1 MADSNKDIR
10 DTNDLLR
17 EQLELLKQVKDL
29 HQDSYDV
36 STAAVDSIKEAL
48 GINSRRSTFERDTL
62 KVNQSIAQA
71 ILDQKTGLSDM
82 DSIGRQI
89 SKNQNLLNKA
99 KLIEA
104 GLSSNIGNKDQKKID
119 NFTKLYKEQ
128 QLLNQQLE
136 RGEDLTKRQ
145 INSLLKKIAKNDGL
159 LDQSTQQLNSQ
170 QLQLAYTKLN
180 TEELKKQQSLREN
193 ELNIQQQLEE
203 QLGLVGKI
211 AKTFGHFKGISDDV
225 NKALADTTKEMQRM
239 ATEEGKVIGKWQ
251 SFGMF
256 VGNLGK
262 NLTKHFTD
270 PLVVLTSFISILKDI
285 DSGAGQFAKSMNITY
300 SDALNV
306 RNEMADIATSSGD
319 VALNSKSL
327 QESLGYINQQLG
339 TNGKLSEQDLITF
352 TKLREQ
358 SGLTNEQLFSMQKYT
373 MATGGT
379 LEDNVATFQAT
390 SKILSYQ
397 NKVSLNTKQ
406 LMVDMGNVSNR
417 TKLSIEGG
425 AAGLAKAAFNAKLMG
440 GNLEQVAAIA
450 DQLLNFE
457 SSIEAELSAELLT
470 GKDITL
476 EKARQAAL
484 NNDLATVASEITDQI
499 GSAAKYSEMN
509 RIQQEAMAK
518 AVGMNADQLADV
530 LVEQEAIRAIGGKL
544 SDDEQRAFE
553 TAKGRYGLE
562 QASKMLKEGQL
573 DQLVDQQS
581 AQDRFNQSVEKL
593 KDIFVSL
600 AEPVMQIVSPFAN
613 FVGYLTSSKLILSG
627 IAGLFAGMKVFQI
640 WSLAAKQRE
649 LAIEA
654 EILALKTGQAVA
666 TSVMNP
672 LALAAGLLA
681 GAATAALVYGSMKD
695 GEIDLKKGPVMHG
708 DFGSVQ
714 LNPRDKAMYGADGT
728 IKVGTDL
735 LKETTTKINP
745 YINNTQPQQTT
756 QSNHMETMVNKMEH
770 MFDKLGHMF
779 AKHQDRP
786 IYTEIKIDGDKIATA
801 SNNSNRK
808 NSHAIS

>member
-29 HQDSYDV
+29 QQDSYDV
-36 STAAVDSIKEAL
+36 SAAAVDSIKEAL
-48 GINSRRSTFERDTL
+48 GINSRRSTFESATL
-62 KVNQSIAQA
+62 KTNKSIAQA
-71 ILDQKTGLSDM
+71 ILDQKTGLRDLE
-82 DSIGRQI
+82 SIGRQI
-89 SKNQNLLNKA
+89 NKNQDLLNKA
-99 KLIEA
+99 KIIEN
-104 GLSSNIGNKDQKKID
+104 GLTNNLGGTDLSRIDRFIKIY
-119 NFTKLYKEQ
+119 KLQ
-128 QLLNQQLE
+128 QSLNQQLE
-136 RGEDLTKRQ
+136 NGEKIDLDR
-145 INSLLKKIAKNDGL
+145 INKADRL
-159 LDQSTQQLNSQ
+159 LDQLTQQMGVHE
-170 QLQLAYTKLN
+170 LQLAYTKLN
-180 TEELKKQQSLREN
+180 TSELEKQQDLRKT
-193 ELNIQQQLEE
+193 ELGIQQQLEE

-211 AKTFGHFKGISDDV
+211 AKTFGHFKGISEDV

-239 ATEEGKVIGKWQ
+239 ATEESKVIGKWQ

-256 VGNLGK
+256 VSNLGK
-262 NLTKHFTD
+262 NLTKHLTD
-270 PLVVLTSFISILKDI
+270 PLVILTSFVSVFKDI
-285 DSGAGQFAKSMNITY
+285 DSGAGNFAKSMNITY

-306 RNEMADIATSSGD
+306 RGEMADLASLSGD
-319 VALNSKSL
+319 VALNSKNL

-425 AAGLAKAAFNAKLMG
+425 AEGLAKAAVNAKLMG

-581 AQDRFNQSVEKL
+581 IQDRFNQSVEKL

-600 AEPVMQIVSPFAN
+600 AEPVLQVVSPIVN
-613 FVGYLTSSKLILSG
+613 LVNLLSSIPGLLQGIIGGFTAIKLLQIAIGAQEKVNIGLQATMNLMKGKELITQIG
-627 IAGLFAGMKVFQI
+627 IATAWALANPFQAALGIGAAAAVVASIYSSMKGATPVGDFNY
-640 WSLAAKQRE
+640 SN
-649 LAIEA
+649 
-654 EILALKTGQAVA
+654 KTGETTISTKEGGLYAISDNDEIAVA
-666 TSVMNP
+666 PRINARLSSPPSPQPPQDNS
-672 LALAAGLLA
+672 ALIAEL
-681 GAATAALVYGSMKD
+681 
-695 GEIDLKKGPVMHG
+695 
-708 DFGSVQ
+708 
-714 LNPRDKAMYGADGT
+714 RAMRS
-728 IKVGTDL
+728 IFEK
-735 LKETTTKINP
+735 NQ
-745 YINNTQPQQTT
+745 N
-756 QSNHMETMVNKMEH
+756 
-770 MFDKLGHMF
+770 
-779 AKHQDRP
+779 RP
-786 IYTEIKIDGDKIATA
+786 IYTEVKVDGEKIATA
-801 SNNSNRK
+801 TNDNNRK
-808 NSHAIS
+808 NSYAIS

>member
-29 HQDSYDV
+29 QQDSYDV
-36 STAAVDSIKEAL
+36 SSAAVDSIKDAL

-62 KVNQSIAQA
+62 KVNQSIAQS
-71 ILDQKTGLSDM
+71 ILDQKTGLSSTE
-82 DSIGRQI
+82 SIGRQI

-99 KLIEA
+99 KLIET
-104 GLSSNIGNKDQKKID
+104 GLINSLGKKRDKDISEFIRVYKIQQSLNK
-119 NFTKLYKEQ
+119 
-128 QLLNQQLE
+128 QLE
-136 RGEDLTKRQ
+136 EGENLTKRQ
-145 INSLLKKIAKNDGL
+145 INSLIKKLKSNDEL
-159 LDQSTQQLNSQ
+159 LDKSTQQLSSI

-193 ELNIQQQLEE
+193 ELGIQQKLED

-211 AKTFGHFKGISDDV
+211 AKTLGSFRGISEDV
-225 NKALADTTKEMQRM
+225 TKALSDTTKEMQRM
-239 ATEEGKVIGKWQ
+239 AIEEGKVIGKWQ
-251 SFGMF
+251 SFSMF

-262 NLTKHFTD
+262 NLSKHLTD

-285 DSGAGQFAKSMNITY
+285 DKGAGDFAKSMNITY

-306 RNEMADIATSSGD
+306 RGEMASIAASSGD
-319 VALNSKSL
+319 VALNSKNL

-339 TNGKLSEQDLITF
+339 TNGKLSEKDLITF

-373 MATGGT
+373 MTTGGT

-425 AAGLAKAAFNAKLMG
+425 AAGLAKASVNAKLMG
-440 GNLEQVAAIA
+440 GNLEKVAAIA

-484 NNDLATVASEITDQI
+484 NNDLATVASEITNQI
-499 GSAAKYSEMN
+499 GSAAEYSKMN

-544 SDDEQRAFE
+544 SEDEQRAFE

-562 QASKMLKEGQL
+562 QASKMLKAGQL

-581 AQDRFNQSVEKL
+581 AQDRFNQTVEKL

-600 AEPVMQIVSPFAN
+600 AGPVMQIVSPFAD
-613 FVGYLTSSKLILSG
+613 FVGYLASSKAILSG
-627 IAGLFAGMKVFQI
+627 IAGIFMGMKVFQI

-649 LAIEA
+649 LTLEA
-654 EILALKTGQAVA
+654 EILAVKTGQAVA
-666 TSVMNP
+666 SSVINP
-672 LALAAGLLA
+672 LAAAAGIAAGL
-681 GAATAALVYGSMKD
+681 ATAALVYNSMKD
-695 GEIDLKKGPVMHG
+695 GEIDPKKGPVLSG

-735 LKETTTKINP
+735 LKENTQTKINP
-745 YINNTQPQQTT
+745 YTSNTQIPTP
-756 QSNHMETMVNKMEH
+756 SPSVDMSAMVNKMEQ
-770 MFDKLGHMF
+770 MF
-779 AKHQDRP
+779 AKLQDRP
-786 IYTEIKIDGDKIATA
+786 VVVHSVVKTENNDVLATA
-801 SNNSNRK
+801 TNTSNRK
-808 NSHAIS
+808 TGYAIQ

>member
-29 HQDSYDV
+29 QQDSYDV
-36 STAAVDSIKEAL
+36 SAAAVDSIKEAL
-48 GINSRRSTFERDTL
+48 GINSRRSTFESATL
-62 KVNQSIAQA
+62 KTNKSIAQA
-71 ILDQKTGLSDM
+71 ILDQKTGLRDLE
-82 DSIGRQI
+82 SIGRQI
-89 SKNQNLLNKA
+89 NKNQDLLNKA
-99 KLIEA
+99 KIIEN
-104 GLSSNIGNKDQKKID
+104 GLTNNLGGTDLSRIDRFIKIY
-119 NFTKLYKEQ
+119 KLQ
-128 QLLNQQLE
+128 QSLNQQLE
-136 RGEDLTKRQ
+136 NGEKIDLDR
-145 INSLLKKIAKNDGL
+145 INKADRL
-159 LDQSTQQLNSQ
+159 LDQLTQQMGVHE
-170 QLQLAYTKLN
+170 LQLAYTKLN
-180 TEELKKQQSLREN
+180 TSELEKQQDLRKT
-193 ELNIQQQLEE
+193 ELGIQQQLEE

-211 AKTFGHFKGISDDV
+211 AKTFGHFKGISEDV

-239 ATEEGKVIGKWQ
+239 ATEGGKVIGKWQ

-256 VGNLGK
+256 VSNLGK
-262 NLTKHFTD
+262 NLTKHLTD
-270 PLVVLTSFISILKDI
+270 PLVILTSFVSVFKDI
-285 DSGAGQFAKSMNITY
+285 DSGAGNFAKSMNITY

-306 RNEMADIATSSGD
+306 RGEMADLASLSGD
-319 VALNSKSL
+319 VALNSKNL

-358 SGLTNEQLFSMQKYT
+358 SGLTNEQLFAMQKYT

-425 AAGLAKAAFNAKLMG
+425 AEGLAKAAFNAKLMG

-470 GKDITL
+470 GRDITL

-499 GSAAKYSEMN
+499 GSAANFTNYN

-518 AVGMNADQLADV
+518 AVGMTADQLADV
-530 LVEQEAIRAIGGKL
+530 LVEQEAISAIGGKL

-581 AQDRFNQSVEKL
+581 IQDRFNQSVEKL

-600 AEPVMQIVSPFAN
+600 AEPVLQVVSPIVN
-613 FVGYLTSSKLILSG
+613 LVNLLSSI
-627 IAGLFAGMKVFQI
+627 
-640 WSLAAKQRE
+640 
-649 LAIEA
+649 
-654 EILALKTGQAVA
+654 
-666 TSVMNP
+666 P
-672 LALAAGLLA
+672 GLLQGIIGGFTA
-681 GAATAALVYGSMKD
+681 IKLLQIAIGAQEKVNIGLQATMNLMK
-695 GEIDLKKGPVMHG
+695 G
-708 DFGSVQ
+708 
-714 LNPRDKAMYGADGT
+714 
-728 IKVGTDL
+728 
-735 LKETTTKINP
+735 KELI
-745 YINNTQPQQTT
+745 TQI
-756 QSNHMETMVNKMEH
+756 
-770 MFDKLGHMF
+770 G
-779 AKHQDRP
+779 
-786 IYTEIKIDGDKIATA
+786 IATA
-801 SNNSNRK
+801 WALANPFQAALGIGAAAAVVASIYSSISSAPKPTASIQDGVIGPDGGVMVSSGKNTIQLSAEDTFIGNKNGIVAGTNLFGGNQQQSTQDNSALIAEIRAMRNELNNRPVVVHSVVKTENNDVLASATNTSNRK
-808 NSHAIS
+808 TGYSIQ

>member
-29 HQDSYDV
+29 QQDSYDV
-36 STAAVDSIKEAL
+36 SAAAVDSIKEAL
-48 GINSRRSTFERDTL
+48 GINSRRSTFESATL
-62 KVNQSIAQA
+62 KTNKSIAQA
-71 ILDQKTGLSDM
+71 ILDQKTGLRDLE
-82 DSIGRQI
+82 SIGRQI
-89 SKNQNLLNKA
+89 NKNQDLLNKA
-99 KLIEA
+99 KIIEN
-104 GLSSNIGNKDQKKID
+104 GLTNNLGGTDLSRIDRFLKIY
-119 NFTKLYKEQ
+119 KLQ
-128 QLLNQQLE
+128 QSLNQQLE
-136 RGEDLTKRQ
+136 DGKEID
-145 INSLLKKIAKNDGL
+145 LKKINQADRL
-159 LDQSTQQLNSQ
+159 LDQLTQQMGVHE
-170 QLQLAYTKLN
+170 LQLAYTKLN
-180 TEELKKQQSLREN
+180 TSELEKQQTLRKN
-193 ELNIQQQLEE
+193 EQNIQKKLEE

-211 AKTFGHFKGISDDV
+211 AKTFGHFKGISEDV
-225 NKALADTTKEMQRM
+225 TQALSDTTKEMQRM
-239 ATEEGKVIGKWQ
+239 ATEGGKVIGKWQ

-256 VGNLGK
+256 MGNLGK
-262 NLTKHFTD
+262 NLTKHLTD
-270 PLVVLTSFISILKDI
+270 PLAVLKSFESVFKDI
-285 DSGAGQFAKSMNITY
+285 DSGAGEFAKSMNITY

-306 RNEMADIATSSGD
+306 RGEMASIASSSGD
-319 VALNSKSL
+319 VALNSKNL

-358 SGLTNEQLFSMQKYT
+358 SGLTNEQLFAMQKYT

-397 NKVSLNTKQ
+397 NKVSINTKQ

-425 AAGLAKAAFNAKLMG
+425 AEGLAKAAFNAKLMG

-562 QASKMLKEGQL
+562 QASKMLKAGQL

-581 AQDRFNQSVEKL
+581 IQDRLNQSVEKL
-593 KDIFVSL
+593 KEIFVSL
-600 AEPVMQIVSPFAN
+600 AGPVLQIVSPFAE
-613 FVGYLTSSKLILSG
+613 FVGYLASSKIILSG

-672 LALAAGLLA
+672 FAAAAGIVA
-681 GAATAALVYGSMKD
+681 GLATAALVYGSMKD
-695 GEIDLKKGPVMHG
+695 GEVDLEKGPVLSG

-735 LKETTTKINP
+735 LKENTTRINP
-745 YINNTQPQQTT
+745 YTNNTVDKHPPHLHLI
-756 QSNHMETMVNKMEH
+756 SAMVNKMEQ
-770 MFDKLGHMF
+770 MF
-779 AKHQDRP
+779 AKLQDRHVVVHS
-786 IYTEIKIDGDKIATA
+786 EIKVDGEKIATA

-808 NSHAIS
+808 NSFAIS

>member
-1 MADSNKDIR
+1 
-10 DTNDLLR
+10 
-17 EQLELLKQVKDL
+17 
-29 HQDSYDV
+29 
-36 STAAVDSIKEAL
+36 
-48 GINSRRSTFERDTL
+48 
-62 KVNQSIAQA
+62 
-71 ILDQKTGLSDM
+71 
-82 DSIGRQI
+82 
-89 SKNQNLLNKA
+89 
-99 KLIEA
+99 
-104 GLSSNIGNKDQKKID
+104 
-119 NFTKLYKEQ
+119 
-128 QLLNQQLE
+128 
-136 RGEDLTKRQ
+136 
-145 INSLLKKIAKNDGL
+145 
-159 LDQSTQQLNSQ
+159 
-170 QLQLAYTKLN
+170 
-180 TEELKKQQSLREN
+180 
-193 ELNIQQQLEE
+193 
-203 QLGLVGKI
+203 
-211 AKTFGHFKGISDDV
+211 
-225 NKALADTTKEMQRM
+225 
-239 ATEEGKVIGKWQ
+239 
-251 SFGMF
+251 
-256 VGNLGK
+256 
-262 NLTKHFTD
+262 
-270 PLVVLTSFISILKDI
+270 
-285 DSGAGQFAKSMNITY
+285 MNITY

-306 RNEMADIATSSGD
+306 RGEMADLASLSGD
-319 VALNSKSL
+319 VALNSKNL

-358 SGLTNEQLFSMQKYT
+358 SGLTNEQLFAMQKYT

-397 NKVSLNTKQ
+397 NKVSINTKQ

-440 GNLEQVAAIA
+440 GDLEKVAAIA

-581 AQDRFNQSVEKL
+581 IQDRFNQSVEKL

-600 AEPVMQIVSPFAN
+600 AEPVLQVVSPIVN
-613 FVGYLTSSKLILSG
+613 LVNLLSSI
-627 IAGLFAGMKVFQI
+627 
-640 WSLAAKQRE
+640 
-649 LAIEA
+649 
-654 EILALKTGQAVA
+654 
-666 TSVMNP
+666 P
-672 LALAAGLLA
+672 GLLQGIIGGFTA
-681 GAATAALVYGSMKD
+681 IKLLQIAIGAQEKVNIGLQATMNLMK
-695 GEIDLKKGPVMHG
+695 G
-708 DFGSVQ
+708 
-714 LNPRDKAMYGADGT
+714 
-728 IKVGTDL
+728 
-735 LKETTTKINP
+735 KELI
-745 YINNTQPQQTT
+745 TQI
-756 QSNHMETMVNKMEH
+756 
-770 MFDKLGHMF
+770 G
-779 AKHQDRP
+779 
-786 IYTEIKIDGDKIATA
+786 IATA
-801 SNNSNRK
+801 WALANPFQAALGIGAAAAVVASIYSSISSAPKPTASIQDGVIGPDGGVMVSSGKNTIQLSAEDTFIGNKNGIVAGTNLFGGNQQQSTQDNSALIAEIRAMRNELNNRPIVVHSVVKTENNDVLSSATNTSNRK
-808 NSHAIS
+808 TGYSIQ

>member
-29 HQDSYDV
+29 QQDSYDV
-36 STAAVDSIKEAL
+36 SAAAVDSIKEAL
-48 GINSRRSTFERDTL
+48 GINSRRSTFESATL
-62 KVNQSIAQA
+62 KTNKSIAQA
-71 ILDQKTGLSDM
+71 ILDQKTGLRDLE
-82 DSIGRQI
+82 SIGRQI
-89 SKNQNLLNKA
+89 NKNQDLLNKA
-99 KLIEA
+99 KIIEN
-104 GLSSNIGNKDQKKID
+104 GLTNNLGGTDLSRIDRFIKIY
-119 NFTKLYKEQ
+119 KLQ
-128 QLLNQQLE
+128 QSLNQQLE
-136 RGEDLTKRQ
+136 NGEKIDLDR
-145 INSLLKKIAKNDGL
+145 INKADRL
-159 LDQSTQQLNSQ
+159 LDQLTQQMGVHE
-170 QLQLAYTKLN
+170 LQLAYTKLN
-180 TEELKKQQSLREN
+180 TSELEKQQDLRKT
-193 ELNIQQQLEE
+193 ELGIQQQLEE

-211 AKTFGHFKGISDDV
+211 AKTFGHFKGISEDV

-239 ATEEGKVIGKWQ
+239 ATEESKVIGKWQ

-256 VGNLGK
+256 VSNLGK
-262 NLTKHFTD
+262 NLTKHLTD
-270 PLVVLTSFISILKDI
+270 PLVILTSFVSVFKDI
-285 DSGAGQFAKSMNITY
+285 DSGAGNFAKSMNITY

-306 RNEMADIATSSGD
+306 RGEMADLASLSGD
-319 VALNSKSL
+319 VALNSKNL

-358 SGLTNEQLFSMQKYT
+358 SGLTNEQLFAMQKYT

-397 NKVSLNTKQ
+397 NKVSINTKQ

-425 AAGLAKAAFNAKLMG
+425 AEGLAKAAFNAKLMG

-581 AQDRFNQSVEKL
+581 AQDRFNQSIEKL
-593 KDIFVSL
+593 KDIVISIVGGPLGKLASMVAEVASNAGVIYTTFGLISTLWAGKMLISL
-600 AEPVMQIVSPFAN
+600 GKMVAE
-613 FVGYLTSSKLILSG
+613 LG
-627 IAGLFAGMKVFQI
+627 IALGL
-640 WSLAAKQRE
+640 STAK
-649 LAIEA
+649 AIADVTSAEA
-654 EILALKTGQAVA
+654 LTL
-666 TSVMNP
+666 
-672 LALAAGLLA
+672 
-681 GAATAALVYGSMKD
+681 GAATIGIVAGLAAVGGAMYAAMKD
-695 GEIDLKKGPVMHG
+695 GEIDPKKGPVLSG

-735 LKETTTKINP
+735 LKENTSRINP
-745 YINNTQPQQTT
+745 YTNNTQTSAP
-756 QSNHMETMVNKMEH
+756 SPSIDMSAMVNKMEQ
-770 MFDKLGHMF
+770 MF
-779 AKHQDRP
+779 AKLQDRP
-786 IYTEIKIDGDKIATA
+786 VVVHSVVKTENNDVLASAT
-801 SNNSNRK
+801 NTSNRK
-808 NSHAIS
+808 TGYSIQ